1 MPSPGSTYLN
11 LKLIQVQQDK
21 APGFRLINQNSQAF
35 SRTAPTAPLP
45 CCKALRVGTWQPSEN
60 FKFKDHPHLKMSTK
74 HLLFHCQEAIDEPHM
89 PFLIM

>member
-21 APGFRLINQNSQAF
+21 APEFRLINQNSQAF

-45 CCKALRVGTWQPSEN
+45 C
-60 FKFKDHPHLKMSTK
+60 
-74 HLLFHCQEAIDEPHM
+74 
-89 PFLIM
+89 